1 MPPTVT
7 LTITTGK
14 LSGKQYIFDNRST
27 CIIGRNDDCNLQI
40 ADNIDMKI
48 SRYHCLLDINPPEIR
63 IRDLGSLNGTYINGK
78 IIGQRKSEETPEA
91 AAKIVFPEYDLTN
104 NDQVQIGDIIFD
116 IGVEQEIEKQKTPN
130 IPIPAENKPEN
141 KKPHIF
147 NIIQNL
153 FNLASQGNQ
162 NLKVISNYQIIKSLG
177 EGGCGEVFLAQHQKT
192 KQLVALKIMLPAVA
206 ATEKGVRM
214 FLRETENSKYLQHPN
229 VVQLLDY
236 GFAENT
242 FFFTMEYCEGGD
254 VWDLMEKLGG
264 SLPVNI
270 AVDITLQILDG
281 LIYAHNVE
289 VPYVRLADGRL
300 GKGKGLVHRDL
311 KPNNIFITKINGK
324 MVVKIGDYGLAK
336 AFDLAGLSGQ
346 TFTGA
351 KMGTPLFMPRQ
362 QVLDFKHSLPE
373 VDVWASAACLYNML
387 TGKFPRD
394 FDRHP
399 WASILNNHPVPI
411 HQRDHSIPEK
421 LAEVIDLALTEKPQI
436 YFQTALEFKEALLK
450 AV

>member
-40 ADNIDMKI
+40 ADNIDMKV
-48 SRYHCLLDINPPEIR
+48 SRYHCLFDINPPEIR
-63 IRDLGSLNGTYINGK
+63 IRDLGSLNRTYVNGK
-78 IIGQRKSEETPEA
+78 KIGQRKAGDTPEQ
-91 AAKIVFPEYDLTN
+91 AAKNLLPEYNLGN
-104 NDQVQIGDIIFD
+104 RDQVQIGHIIFNVAVEAEVEKQQTPNLPQPPENQKPNFLDII
-116 IGVEQEIEKQKTPN
+116 KN
-130 IPIPAENKPEN
+130 I
-141 KKPHIF
+141 
-147 NIIQNL
+147 L
-153 FNLASQGNQ
+153 NLANTGNQ

-177 EGGCGEVFLAQHQKT
+177 QGGCGEVFLAQHQKT
-192 KQLVALKIMLPAVA
+192 QKLVALKIMLPAVA
-206 ATEKGVRM
+206 ATEQGVKM
-214 FLRETENSKYLQHPN
+214 FLREIENSKCLQHLN
-229 VVQLLDY
+229 VIQCLDY
-236 GFAENT
+236 DFAGNT
-242 FFFTMEYCEGGD
+242 FFFAMEYCEGGD

-264 SLPVNI
+264 SLPINI
-270 AVDITLQILDG
+270 AVDIILQVLDG
-281 LIYAHNVE
+281 LDYAHNVE

-346 TFTGA
+346 TFTGT
-351 KMGTPLFMPRQ
+351 KMGTPVFMPRQ

-394 FDRHP
+394 FDGDP
-399 WASILNNHPVPI
+399 WSSILNNHPIPI
-411 HQRDHSIPEK
+411 RQRDHSIPEK
-421 LAEVIDLALTEKPQI
+421 LADVIDLALTEKPQI
-436 YFQTALEFKEALLK
+436 YFPTAVEFKEALLRCI
-450 AV
+450 

>member
-1 MPPTVT
+1 MSSTVT

-40 ADNIDMKI
+40 ADNIDMKV

-63 IRDLGSLNGTYINGK
+63 IRDLGSLNGTYVNGK
-78 IIGQRKSEETPEA
+78 IIGQRKAGETPEQV
-91 AAKIVFPEYDLTN
+91 AKDVFPEYNLGN
-104 NDQVQIGDIIFD
+104 HDQVQIGDIVFN
-116 IGVEQEIEKQKTPN
+116 VAAQAELEKQKTPDIPN
-130 IPIPAENKPEN
+130 IVENQKPN
-141 KKPHIF
+141 F
-147 NIIQNL
+147 LNIIKNL
-153 FNLASQGNQ
+153 FSLANQGNQ
-162 NLKVISNYQIIKSLG
+162 NLKVISHYQIIKSLG

-192 KQLVALKIMLPAVA
+192 QKLVALKIMLPAVA
-206 ATEKGVRM
+206 ATEQGVRM
-214 FLRETENSKYLQHPN
+214 FLRETENTKYLQHPN

-270 AVDITLQILDG
+270 AVDIILQVLDG
-281 LIYAHNVE
+281 LNYAHNVE

-311 KPNNIFITKINGK
+311 KPNNIFITKIDGK

-346 TFTGA
+346 TFTGT
-351 KMGTPLFMPRQ
+351 KMGTPVFMPRQ

-394 FDRHP
+394 FDGDP
-399 WASILNNHPVPI
+399 WSSILNNHPVPI
-411 HQRDHSIPEK
+411 RQRDNSIPEK
-421 LAEVIDLALTEKPQI
+421 LAQVIDLALTEKPQI
-436 YFQTALEFKEALLK
+436 YFQSAIEFKEALLK
-450 AV
+450 I